1 MKLGVVGAGSMG
13 AEIALVQALAGFDV
27 LLADRNAEVLQN
39 AMARLARLL
48 EKRGTGSSD
57 SLRDVLDRIQITTN
71 LDEFGDCEIVTEAV
85 FEHLEVKS
93 SVLQQLTAVLAPTG
107 LIVTN
112 TSTIPISVLAS
123 KLEVAW
129 RPNFIGMHYFS
140 PVSRMKLVEVI
151 AAFETSDAAVQ
162 RAMALANETGKVPIR
177 VKDVPGFA
185 VNRVLHVF
193 LIEAVRLI
201 EEGVVSVEDLDTACR
216 LGLGHPMGPFE
227 LMDATTSS
235 LCLTAQKIMFEAY
248 GERFRPRPLMK
259 QRVAAGLVGGRG
271 GKGWRSCPRSGT
283 AQARRKRG
291 RLDRSGS
298 GDQPDAFGG
307 RRGGAPVARQRLPV
321 RLVFDTVLEG
331 STGDLCLGRW
341 CTGRCHLFLPASRG
355 DRRTARRGR
364 ARAERRRRQCRPVCR
379 ECDGHRR
386 LCSNQ

>member
-27 LLADRNAEVLQN
+27 LLADRSAEVLQN

-57 SLRDVLDRIQITTN
+57 SLRDVLDRIQTTTN
-71 LDEFGDCEIVTEAV
+71 LDDFGDREIVTEAV
-85 FEHLEVKS
+85 FEDLEVKS

-123 KLEVAW
+123 KLEVAR

-185 VNRVLHVF
+185 VNRVFHVF

-248 GERFRPRPLMK
+248 GERFRPRPLLK

-271 GKGWRSCPRSGT
+271 GKGWRTP
-283 AQARRKRG
+283 
-291 RLDRSGS
+291 GS
-298 GDQPDAFGG
+298 
-307 RRGGAPVARQRLPV
+307 
-321 RLVFDTVLEG
+321 
-331 STGDLCLGRW
+331 
-341 CTGRCHLFLPASRG
+341 
-355 DRRTARRGR
+355 
-364 ARAERRRRQCRPVCR
+364 
-379 ECDGHRR
+379 
-386 LCSNQ
+386 